1 MNIDDLLLQVESY
14 IRLRRALGHVIAS
27 EEKELKNFIYFFSE
41 QGGSGPIR
49 AQIAVDWACLPS
61 PKRGPDGQFRRLKIV
76 RSFLSHLRA
85 AIPETE
91 VPGSGLLLRPP
102 RPTPYIYSQQEIER
116 LIEAASLLGPPGSL
130 RPHTFATIIGLIA
143 SAGLRAGEALRLTV
157 QSVRLDAEPAY
168 LEILKTKFRKSRLV
182 PLHSTTAEKLR
193 IYALERNRLGYDGRT
208 DAFFVSEQSGFL
220 SYSSLLRGF
229 SQLRQAAQISCDN
242 QRGNP
247 CIQAL
252 RHTFAVGRLLE
263 WYRSGLKV
271 KDLLPHLSIYMG
283 HVNPAHTYWYLT
295 ATPELLA
302 VAGECFQKF
311 VGQGGEQ

>member
-27 EEKELKNFIYFFSE
+27 EEKELKNFIYFFRE

-49 AQIAVDWACLPS
+49 AQIAVDWACIPS
-61 PKRGPDGQFRRLKIV
+61 PKRGPGGQLRRLKIV
-76 RSFLSHLRA
+76 RGFLSHLRA

-91 VPGSGLLLRPP
+91 VPSSGLLLRPP

-116 LIEAASLLGPPGSL
+116 LIGAASLLEPQGSL

-143 SAGLRAGEALRLTV
+143 STGLRAGEALRLTV
-157 QSVRLDAEPAY
+157 QSVHLDIEPAY
-168 LEILKTKFRKSRLV
+168 LEILQTKFRKSRLV

-193 IYALERNRLGYDGRT
+193 LYALERNRLGYDGRT
-208 DAFFVSEQSGFL
+208 DAFFVSEQGSFL
-220 SYSSLLRGF
+220 SYSSLLRAF
-229 SQLRQAAQISCDN
+229 SQLKQVARISDDN
-242 QRGNP
+242 QRGHP

-263 WYRSGLKV
+263 WYRSGLNV
-271 KDLLPHLSIYMG
+271 RDLLPHLSIYMG
-283 HVNPAHTYWYLT
+283 HVKPAHTYWYLT